1 MRRSASES
9 SCWVVP
15 DWGMQVPPAQASEYA
30 AVASV
35 VGPVKVELAVVTKST
50 WNFQYASVFAVEPRP
65 TMNAGE
71 PEGGRRDPS
80 RSDGNRPPKAVL
92 VLKQTCAAAAP
103 ASILARSYAQ
113 TL

>member
-9 SCWVVP
+9 SFWVVP

-50 WNFQYASVFAVEPRP
+50 WNFQYASVLAVEPRP
-65 TMNAGE
+65 TRNSGE
-71 PEGGRRDPS
+71 PAGGRRAPS
-80 RSDGNRPPKAVL
+80 RSAGSTPPKAVL
-92 VLKQTCAAAAP
+92 VLKHTCVAAWP
-103 ASILARSYAQ
+103 ASILARS
-113 TL
+113 